1 MTAKLADSGNRQDQL
16 VLFNSSGKN
25 PSQNVRPTPR
35 IRVLPKVSQ
44 NPPRGPRR
52 HLCTAALAAGS
63 SAFAKPIQDYVV
75 EVGWGSWARRG
86 LTRQQRSLLNIGILM
101 TQNREA
107 EFRVHIR
114 GAIRNGLSEEEIS
127 EAIRHTMVY
136 SGAPAGV
143 GAFKVAGAV
152 IREMKDSGEYR
163 PEERKVKAKL

>member
-1 MTAKLADSGNRQDQL
+1 MSDPPQESAYYQRCLKIRRE
-16 VLFNSSGKN
+16 VLGDTY
-25 PSQNVRPTPR
+25 V
-35 IRVLPKVSQ
+35 
-44 NPPRGPRR
+44 
-52 HLCTAALAAGS
+52 TAALAAGS

-114 GAIRNGLSEEEIS
+114 GAIRNGIS